1 MTPISTLTSP
11 PAAPAVPAA
20 PPEAD
25 RPPGPAAAV
34 PEAVASTPATSEI
47 SPALPGA
54 RPRVLGPSLFIGD
67 RKFIAKAVTYGT
79 FGANDDGDL
88 FPVRETVRRDFE
100 LMRQAGINTIRTYTT
115 PPGWFFAE
123 ARDSGLRVLVGIYWD
138 GRDCNYNRPEIS
150 RTAERA
156 VREAVRLGR
165 AFPDVVLAYILA
177 NEIPSL
183 TVRFH
188 GRRPIERFIKRLYR
202 VAKEE
207 DPGALVTYANYPST
221 EYLQLDF
228 LDFHTL
234 NVYLLARQSFS
245 HYLDRMLI
253 QTKGKPLLLGEV
265 GDDSHRKGK
274 TWQADLLDWT
284 ITEALSKGVCG
295 LCVFGW
301 ADEWVVGGKSVTD
314 WEFGLV
320 DRERNLK
327 PAYDVVRRRFQ
338 ESHLLWRDRPW
349 PKVSVVVC
357 NYNGAETLD
366 ETLRSL
372 LVLDYPDYEIVYV
385 DDGSTD
391 RSLEIA
397 RRHEPRIRIIAEENK
412 GLSAARNVG
421 AREAKGSIVAY
432 TDSDAYADPDWL
444 FHLVQTLESRDAAA
458 VGGPNLTPA
467 SDGLVAQFIALCPG
481 NPTVVL
487 KDNVEADH
495 IAGVNMAFRRDILLG
510 IGGFDPVHRKAGDDV
525 DICWRIEDAGYTL
538 VYSPTAI
545 VWHHRRPSVRRYV
558 RQQLGYGEAENQLER
573 KYPERFNLGG
583 FIRWRGR
590 VYCAPRAA
598 SALFKP
604 FVYHGVFGSALFQTF
619 YQKEPSYF
627 MDGPTMI
634 QWYLASTALVLL
646 SPLSPWL
653 LVIGLGGLS
662 LSMWAAAVTGFT
674 SQVPFNLTRREMLQ
688 KGWVVGAMHFVH
700 PVIRWYGRI
709 KARIRHR
716 RPLRT
721 TPRPP
726 AMTLDLLLAELRH
739 LPGGP
744 MEIRRYWGIGSA
756 TRAAVIRDIHKE
768 FKSIGGGASY
778 AGDYDT
784 FDLLIHGSVSV
795 DGRLY
800 TAPEYYDQA
809 ICLGFRA
816 AATKL
821 ARVVV
826 PLGILG
832 AVTTGLIDW
841 RLPFLALLVPAL
853 LFLEV
858 LAAKARLRRCL
869 WSAVDAVME
878 RRGAKRFG
886 DGA

>member
-1 MTPISTLTSP
+1 MTPSPITTSP
-11 PAAPAVPAA
+11 PPSPAA
-20 PPEAD
+20 PPTQDEA
-25 RPPGPAAAV
+25 P
-34 PEAVASTPATSEI
+34 
-47 SPALPGA
+47 SPAGTESAGPSAAPSSDGKRVA
-54 RPRVLGPSLFIGD
+54 DAHRPRVLGPSLFLGD
-67 RKFIAKAVTYGT
+67 RKFVAKAVTYGT
-79 FGANDDGDL
+79 FGANADGDL
-88 FPVRETVRRDFE
+88 FPDRETVRRDFT
-100 LMRQAGINTIRTYTT
+100 LMREAGVNTIRTYTT
-115 PPGWFFAE
+115 PPGWLFAE
-123 ARDSGLRVLVGIYWD
+123 ARDAGMRVLVGIYWEL
-138 GRDCNYNRPEIS
+138 RDCHYNRPETY
-150 RTAERA
+150 RNAERA

-188 GRRPIERFIKRLYR
+188 GRRPIERFIRRLYR
-202 VAKEE
+202 AAKDE

-234 NVYLLARQSFS
+234 NVYLLERSSFS

-253 QTKGKPLLLGEV
+253 QAKGKPLLLGEV

-274 TWQADLLDWT
+274 AWQADLLDWT

-301 ADEWVVGGKSVTD
+301 TDEWVVGGKPVTD

-320 DRERNLK
+320 DRQRNRK

-338 ESHLLWRDRPW
+338 ESHLLWREKPW

-357 NYNGAETLD
+357 NYNGADTLD

-372 LVLDYPDYEIVYV
+372 LVLDYPDYEVVYV

-391 RSLEIA
+391 KSLEIA
-397 RRHEPRIRIIAEENK
+397 RQYESRIRIIAQENK

-421 AREAKGSIVAY
+421 AREATGSIVAY
-432 TDSDAYADPDWL
+432 TDSDAYADPDWI
-444 FHLVQTLESRDAAA
+444 FHLVRTLESRDAAA

-467 SDGLVAQFIALCPG
+467 SDGLTAQYIALCPG

-525 DICWRIEDAGYTL
+525 DICWRIEDAGYSL
-538 VYSPTAI
+538 VYSPVAI
-545 VWHHRRPSVRRYV
+545 VWHHRRPSVRRYL

-604 FVYHGVFGSALFQTF
+604 FVYHGFFGSALFQTF

-634 QWYLASTALVLL
+634 QWYVASAALILME
-646 SPLSPWL
+646 PLSPWL
-653 LVIGLGGLS
+653 LAIGLLGLS
-662 LSMWAAAVTGFT
+662 LSVWAAAVTGFT
-674 SQVPFNLTRREMLQ
+674 AQVPFNLSPRESFRKM
-688 KGWVVGAMHFVH
+688 WIVGAMHFVH

-709 KARIRHR
+709 KARIRRR

-721 TPRPP
+721 TPRRR

-739 LPGGP
+739 LP
-744 MEIRRYWGIGSA
+744 ERRKEVRRFWGVNSA

-768 FKSIGGGASY
+768 FKGIGAGVSY

-800 TAPEYYDQA
+800 SAPEHYDQA

-816 AATKL
+816 PATKL
-821 ARVVV
+821 AR
-826 PLGILG
+826 
-832 AVTTGLIDW
+832 GLILLLTLAALASGFFDW
-841 RLPFLALLVPAL
+841 RLPFIAILVPAIPV
-853 LFLEV
+853 LEV
-858 LAAKARLRRCL
+858 LAAKARLRRRL

-878 RRGAKRFG
+878 RRGAKPFG